1 MKDQPDI
8 IKVCC
13 IPKREGEAPKRSAGS
28 APIAATCSQ
37 TWKSRTVSI
46 SGGTSHVGTD
56 LPVIRV
62 DEEGPRKPVY
72 LKPFRIDPFTVT
84 NRWFSEFI
92 NDTDYQTDAERY
104 GWSLVFFD
112 FADPNIQYRRVAA
125 TPWWCQ
131 VHGAN
136 WKHPDGP
143 KSNINARLDHP
154 VTHVSWNDALAFAK
168 WAKGVLPSEAE
179 WETAAR
185 AGNPNAIYPWGDQ
198 EPTDDVPLCN
208 IWQGTFPENNTGQD
222 GFLGTAPVDSFP
234 ANGFGLHNMSGNVW
248 EWCLGGEGEHP
259 SEDAPRLL
267 KGGSFM
273 CHKSYCYRYRIAAR
287 TFAGASTSS
296 SHVGFRL
303 ISS

>member
-1 MKDQPDI
+1 MTDAPNVTKA
-8 IKVCC
+8 CC
-13 IPKREGEAPKRSAGS
+13 VPKRDGAAPEAALGATKSQSAHDQS
-28 APIAATCSQ
+28 
-37 TWKSRTVSI
+37 WKSRAVSI
-46 SGGTSHVGTD
+46 PGGLTHVGTD
-56 LPVIRV
+56 MPVIAV
-62 DEEGPRKPVY
+62 DREGPKRPVT
-72 LKPFRIDPFTVT
+72 LKPFWIDPFTVT

-92 NDTDYQTDAERY
+92 SDTNYKTDADRY

-112 FADPNIQYRRVAA
+112 LADPTIQYRRVAA

-136 WKHPDGP
+136 WKHPNGP
-143 KSNINARLDHP
+143 NSSIDALLDHP

-168 WAKGVLPSEAE
+168 WAQGALPSEAQ

-185 AGNPNAIYPWGDQ
+185 AGDANAIYPWGDQ

-208 IWQGTFPENNTGQD
+208 IWQGSFPDNNTGKD

-234 ANGFGLHNMSGNVW
+234 PNEFGLHNMSGNVW
-248 EWCLGGEGEHP
+248 EWCLNGTGEQP
-259 SEDAPRLL
+259 SEDEPRLL

-303 ISS
+303 ISG